1 MVEKERFAKFWA
13 AYPRKIAR
21 KKALAIWLRD
31 KPPLDEVLAKV
42 EEYKLTEQWRKDS
55 GAFIPHPA
63 TFLNQ
68 ERYYDELDISFG
80 EDFVKEKLWHETW
93 TGIVAKGEENGLK
106 EEDFEDP
113 QDFKRAVFKK
123 CKPELKVA

>member
-1 MVEKERFAKFWA
+1 MDCRTKQGINITNESLFF
-13 AYPRKIAR
+13 
-21 KKALAIWLRD
+21 
-31 KPPLDEVLAKV
+31 LDIIYLPSV
-42 EEYKLTEQWRKDS
+42 R
-55 GAFIPHPA
+55 AFIPHPA

-68 ERYYDELDISFG
+68 ERYFDELDISFG

-93 TGIVAKGEENGLK
+93 SGIVTKGQENGIK

>member
-1 MVEKERFAKFWA
+1 MRFGKHIQGKWQRQKQKKRGYKWKVSGHQTVILKAIDTAKAHLWD
-13 AYPRKIAR
+13 
-21 KKALAIWLRD
+21 LT
-31 KPPLDEVLAKV
+31 KP
-42 EEYKLTEQWRKDS
+42 
-55 GAFIPHPA
+55 AFIPHFA
-63 TFLNQ
+63 TWLRG
-68 ERYYDELDISFG
+68 ERWEDECEVDLGTDVLVDGKI
-80 EDFVKEKLWHETW
+80 KQWHETW